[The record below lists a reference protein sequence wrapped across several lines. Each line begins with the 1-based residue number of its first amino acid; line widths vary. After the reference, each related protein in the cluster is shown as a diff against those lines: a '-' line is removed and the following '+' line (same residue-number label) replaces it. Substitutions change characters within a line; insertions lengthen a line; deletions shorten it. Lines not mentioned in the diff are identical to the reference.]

1 MPFQLP
7 GSCLAGG
14 QVVTLH
20 AWGPK
25 CKHQIH
31 ILQIQRDAMW
41 AFKKKKS
48 AGVPVSPLHA
58 AFSKAEW
65 DPVP

>member
-7 GSCLAGG
+7 WSCLAGG

-20 AWGPK
+20 ARGLK
-25 CKHQIH
+25 GKQQMH

-41 AFKKKKS
+41 VFKKKKNLL
-48 AGVPVSPLHA
+48 GCQ
-58 AFSKAEW
+58 
-65 DPVP
+65 